1 MASPLVKVCAFLTW
15 RDTCVYWFVM
25 GREYSCLVV
34 LFCSL
39 DYGFVALVVCYRIVC
54 LTGIGFAIHEQ
65 CDIGTS
71 SFTLLQI

>member
-1 MASPLVKVCAFLTW
+1 MCFDQEW
-15 RDTCVYWFVM
+15 FCFVM
-25 GREYSCLVV
+25 GSEYSCLVV

-39 DYGFVALVVCYRIVC
+39 DNGFVALVVCYRIVG
-54 LTGIGFAIHEQ
+54 LRGIGFAIHDQ